1 MKKVVTLCFLF
12 IGLVL
17 SAQQEWE
24 KHTAIADSLDLKLQF
39 EKSLSYR
46 QKAIKAATNQPDSIQ
61 RMLVGLEMFTR
72 AEYDFA
78 LSKQANPEAY
88 TLMQNAVDTLIAS
101 KASPNRISKAY
112 WGLNL
117 AAFNYMHDQAATEKF
132 LNKSIE
138 YHMKGTEIDT
148 LFLLNT
154 IHGASYME
162 VLSGKYDQAIE
173 KLEKGIDLF
182 EKYKVKDNSEYNVI
196 GYLYSTLALVYS
208 EEFLDIPRKKLYYS
222 TKALEVYS
230 MIEEPDLDYYVGSYI
245 DLSVLEKDLNNYD
258 TAEGYI
264 KKALSVLNENKE
276 KMHATVMFNIGI
288 KKELSIYN
296 NFIIIYRETREKE
309 KMLEAFNQIEKIV
322 ASSTLDQTE
331 KNMYASIL
339 LGVARYYTFVEYDFE
354 KALYYNKKARNINTK
369 DTNIYITDRD
379 IFIRD
384 LAYIHFYN
392 KDYFT
397 ALEIIKEPH
406 KVSSKKNSRIQ
417 NLELEVKCHL
427 ALNQKEEARKKIQE
441 IIHLYSDENQS
452 FIFPKSDI
460 KNFTPSNTLSDTK
473 GILHI
478 AEAWHTA
485 HNSQYSAEEET
496 LYWMALK
503 QFEVNIGNI
512 PLNFELKQVFD
523 KIIAGLIDAALV
535 RDFSAEESNRLL
547 TFIETIKS
555 QHLTDSFLMKREI
568 AGNTQL
574 YNLVEKE
581 QYIRSYIALLK
592 KEYQKYKDEETKQQ
606 LFEKEVELK
615 KINEQIVSQYRN
627 SSQFI
632 KPAIDINEISD
643 KNVIKF
649 EVSGGS
655 LYKLRLYKGELSY
668 NKIEDYPSLK
678 KEIESYLTNINNL
691 EIPVSTIK
699 KQGESIYKRLFT
711 DDFNTK
717 AATVI
722 IPDDI
727 LHYLPFEV
735 LVHNNQYLIENHTIS
750 YASNFYFL
758 NAQNLTINKSNSKKA
773 AFFAPKYS
781 GVIQESQLA
790 VRGEAYSLA
799 GAAEEVN
806 QISKFVPGKVYLG
819 DLASKTNFKALESD
833 ISILHLAMH
842 SILNDEDPEL
852 SNLMFSNSET
862 DYEMYISELYGL
874 NFNAELAVLSACNTG
889 IGGFKDGGD
898 LVSMHHAFTTAGIP
912 ATVSSLWNVP
922 DESTKEIMIAFYKN
936 LQQGQDKAT
945 ALKQA
950 KLDYLKNTK
959 NENLQH
965 PFYWAAFVLSGDDSP
980 IQLPQ
985 VSFWKKPGIIFG
997 IAVAIIGL
1005 GTTIFVF
1012 RKRRRS

>member
-1 MKKVVTLCFLF
+1 MKKVFTFWFLF
-12 IGLVL
+12 ISFILF
-17 SAQQEWE
+17 AQQEWQ
-24 KHTAIADSLDLKLQF
+24 KHTTVADSLDLKLQF
-39 EKSLSYR
+39 EESLSYR
-46 QKAIKAATNQPDSIQ
+46 QKAIKAATTQPDSI
-61 RMLVGLEMFTR
+61 RKMLVGLEMFTR
-72 AEYDFA
+72 AEYDFEVPTH
-78 LSKQANPEAY
+78 ANHEAY
-88 TLMQNAVDTLIAS
+88 TLMQNAVDTLISS
-101 KASPNRISKAY
+101 KASSNRISKAY
-112 WGLNL
+112 WDLNL
-117 AAFNYMHDQAATEKF
+117 AAFNYMQDQIATEKF

-162 VLSGKYDQAIE
+162 ILSGKYDQAIE
-173 KLEKGIDLF
+173 KLEKGITLF
-182 EKYKVKDNSEYNVI
+182 ENYKVKENSEYNVI
-196 GYLYSTLALVYS
+196 GYLYSTLALSYS
-208 EEFLDIPRKKLYYS
+208 DQFLDIPRKNLYYS
-222 TKALEVYS
+222 TKALEAYN
-230 MIEEPDLDYYVGSYI
+230 MIEQPDLDYYIGAYT
-245 DLSVLEKDLNNYD
+245 DLSVLERKLNNYD

-264 KKALSVLNENKE
+264 KKALNVLNQNKE
-276 KMHATVMFNIGI
+276 KIHTNIMQNIGI
-288 KKELSIYN
+288 KKELSIYHN
-296 NFIIIYRETREKE
+296 LIIIYRETRKKE
-309 KMLEAFNQIEKIV
+309 KMLEAFNQINKIV

-339 LGVARYYTFVEYDFE
+339 LGVERYYTFVEYDFE
-354 KALYYNKKARNINTK
+354 KALYYNKKARNINIK
-369 DTNIYITDRD
+369 DTNIYIADQD
-379 IFIRD
+379 IYIRD

-397 ALEIIKEPH
+397 ALEIIKETY
-406 KVSSKKNSRIQ
+406 KVSSKKNSKIQ
-417 NLELEVKCHL
+417 NLELEVKCLL
-427 ALNQKEEARKKIQE
+427 ALNQKEEAKKKIQE

-460 KNFTPSNTLSDTK
+460 KGFTPSNTLSDTK
-473 GILHI
+473 GILDI

-485 HNSQYSAEEET
+485 HKNQYSAEEET

-503 QFEVNIGNI
+503 QFEVNIGNT
-512 PLNFELKQVFD
+512 PLNFELKHIFD
-523 KIIAGLIDAALV
+523 EIVAGLIDAAMA
-535 RDFSAEESNRLL
+535 RDFSVEESNRLL

-574 YNLVEKE
+574 YNLVEQE

-606 LFEKEVELK
+606 LFEKELELK
-615 KINEQIVSQYRN
+615 KINEQIVSQYTN
-627 SSQFI
+627 SNQFT
-632 KPAIDINEISD
+632 KSSIDINEIST

-649 EVSGGS
+649 EVSRGS
-655 LYKLRLYKGELSY
+655 LYKLRLYKGKLTY
-668 NKIEDYPSLK
+668 NKIDDYACLKKQIEDYLFNLNN
-678 KEIESYLTNINNL
+678 IE
-691 EIPVSTIK
+691 VSVNTIK

-717 AATVI
+717 APTII

-758 NAQNLTINKSNSKKA
+758 NTKSLPKNKTSHKKV
-773 AFFAPKYS
+773 AFFAPQYS
-781 GVIQESQLA
+781 EIIQESQLA
-790 VRGEAYSLA
+790 VRSEAYSLA
-799 GAAEEVN
+799 GAKEEVT

-819 DLASKTNFKALESD
+819 ESASKTNFKALETD

-842 SILNDEDPEL
+842 SNLNDADPEL
-852 SNLMFSNSET
+852 SNLMFSNSEA

-874 NFNAELAVLSACNTG
+874 HFNTELAVLSACNTG
-889 IGGFKDGGD
+889 IGGFKDGGN

-912 ATVSSLWNVP
+912 ATVSSLWNAP

-950 KLDYLKNTK
+950 KLEYLKNTK

-980 IQLPQ
+980 ILLPKP
-985 VSFWKKPGIIFG
+985 FWKRSSTIFG
-997 IAVAIIGL
+997 IVALL
-1005 GTTIFVF
+1005 GISLTIFF
-1012 RKRRRS
+1012 IKKRRSS

>member
-39 EKSLSYR
+39 EKSLLYR

-72 AEYDFA
+72 AEYDFG

-101 KASPNRISKAY
+101 NASHTRISKAY
-112 WGLNL
+112 WDLNL
-117 AAFNYMHDQAATEKF
+117 AAFNYMHDREATEEF

-148 LFLLNT
+148 LFVLNT

-162 VLSGKYDQAIE
+162 ILSGKYDQAIE

-182 EKYKVKDNSEYNVI
+182 EKYKVKENSEYNII
-196 GYLYSTLALVYS
+196 GYLYSTLALAYS
-208 EEFLDIPRKKLYYS
+208 DYFLDIPRKNLYYN
-222 TKALEVYS
+222 TKQLEAYS
-230 MIEEPDLDYYVGSYI
+230 MIEEPDLEYYI
-245 DLSVLEKDLNNYD
+245 DVITNLSVLERRLNNYD
-258 TAEGYI
+258 AAEGYI
-264 KKALSVLNENKE
+264 KKALSVLNQNKE
-276 KMHATVMFNIGI
+276 KMHKTVMQDIGI
-288 KKELSIYN
+288 KKELSIYHN
-296 NFIIIYRETREKE
+296 LIIIYRETREKE
-309 KMLEAFNQIEKIV
+309 KMLDAFDKIEKIV
-322 ASSTLDQTE
+322 ASTTLDQTE
-331 KNMYASIL
+331 KNMYASLL
-339 LGVARYYTFVEYDFE
+339 LGIARYYTFVEYDFE
-354 KALYYNKKARNINTK
+354 KALYYNKKARSIDKK
-369 DTNIYITDRD
+369 DTNIYITENDMFFRD
-379 IFIRD
+379 Y
-384 LAYIHFYN
+384 AYIYFFN
-392 KDYFT
+392 KDYIK
-397 ALEIIKEPH
+397 ALDILKETNKTTP
-406 KVSSKKNSRIQ
+406 KKSSKIQ
-417 NLELEVKCHL
+417 NLELEIRCLL

-452 FIFPKSDI
+452 FIFPKSNIND
-460 KNFTPSNTLSDTK
+460 FTPSNTLSDTR
-473 GILHI
+473 GILEI

-485 HNSQYSAEEET
+485 HDNQYSIEEET

-503 QFEVNIGNI
+503 QFEVNIGNT
-512 PLNFELKQVFD
+512 PLNSELELLFD
-523 KIIAGLIDAALV
+523 KIISGLIDATLV
-535 RDFSAEESNRLL
+535 RSFSTDENNRLL

-555 QHLTDSFLMKREI
+555 QHLTENFLMKRKVSK
-568 AGNTQL
+568 NTQL

-592 KEYQKYKDEETKQQ
+592 KEHQKYKDEETKQQ
-606 LFEKEVELK
+606 LFEKELELK
-615 KINEQIVSQYRN
+615 KINEQIVSQFRN
-627 SSQFI
+627 SSQFT
-632 KPAIDINEISD
+632 KPVINTNEISD
-643 KNVIKF
+643 KNVIRF
-649 EVSGGS
+649 EVSKGN
-655 LYKLRLYKGELSY
+655 LYKIRLYKGKLSY
-668 NKIEDYPSLK
+668 NKIEDYPKLK
-678 KEIESYLTNINNL
+678 KEIEAYLTNINNL
-691 EIPVSTIK
+691 EIPVKVIK

-717 AATVI
+717 APTII

-727 LHYLPFEV
+727 LYYLPFEV

-758 NAQNLTINKSNSKKA
+758 NTKSLHNKKTNNKKVA
-773 AFFAPKYS
+773 YFAPQYS
-781 GVIQESQLA
+781 GVIQESQLV

-799 GAAEEVN
+799 GAKEEVS

-819 DLASKTNFKALESD
+819 DAASKTNFKALESD

-842 SILNDEDPEL
+842 STLNDEDPEL
-852 SNLMFSNSET
+852 SNLMFSNSEE

-874 NFNAELAVLSACNTG
+874 HFNAELAVLSACNTG

-912 ATVSSLWNVP
+912 ATVSSLWNAP
-922 DESTKEIMIAFYKN
+922 DQSTKEIMIYFYKN
-936 LQQGQDKAT
+936 LQRGENKST

-950 KLDYLKNTK
+950 KLEYLKNTR

-980 IQLPQ
+980 VLLPKP
-985 VSFWKKPGIIFG
+985 FWKKPSIIFG
-997 IAVAIIGL
+997 ILALLGIII
-1005 GTTIFVF
+1005 TMIFIKK
-1012 RKRRRS
+1012 RKM